1 MRIRWYDR
9 VLIALSG
16 LLLLALGLLLIM
28 TGIHEPKPVY
38 DFGIKLTQAFLGL
51 TVVHWIR
58 EGLWYVLAV
67 MIAAGLAISLWGVRQ
82 WISLIPRRK
91 HETFFAAT
99 QIDRGTLSIA
109 RPALEHLVQKCV
121 SEHPEMSVSKINISS
136 ENDKAMVR
144 MRATMRSGVSMP
156 KATAALKKEIVEY
169 ISECA
174 GIEVSNVQVI
184 VEDTTPP
191 LTLTDGVSAAQTG
204 SHWRSL
210 PGQTDG
216 STARLPAA
224 NGSASEPAPIIA
236 PEPEAIPIPLGSIVD
251 DEPAVPVMASI
262 SFPDIAREADETDP
276 IKDDGGYDDESA
288 IDPMFSMDSRVAA
301 DPVNGE
307 EDEGDVADAS
317 KESDSNAV
325 RS

>member
-28 TGIHEPKPVY
+28 TGLHAPKPVY

-58 EGLWYVLAV
+58 EGMWYVLAV
-67 MIAAGLAISLWGVRQ
+67 TIAAGLAFSLWGVRQ
-82 WISLIPRRK
+82 WISLIPKRK

-99 QIDRGTLSIA
+99 QIDHGTLSIA

-121 SEHPEMSVSKINISS
+121 SEHPEMSVSKINISNES
-136 ENDKAMVR
+136 EKAMVR
-144 MRATMRSGVSMP
+144 LRATIRSGVSMP
-156 KATAALKKEIVEY
+156 KATAALKMEIVKY

-191 LTLTDGVSAAQTG
+191 LMLAEGVSVTQAG
-204 SHWRSL
+204 SSWRSL
-210 PGQTDG
+210 PGQADG
-216 STARLPAA
+216 VTARLPAA
-224 NGSASEPAPIIA
+224 NGPTSESAPIIA
-236 PEPEAIPIPLGSIVD
+236 PEPEAMPIPLGPIVD
-251 DEPAVPVMASI
+251 DEPAVPVMASL

-276 IKDDGGYDDESA
+276 IKDDGDYDDESA
-288 IDPMFSMDSRVAA
+288 IDPMFSMDSRIAA

-307 EDEGDVADAS
+307 EDEGDIAYAS
-317 KESDSNAV
+317 KEGDSNAV